1 MLVILNQRSDHC
13 PIHVFVKIL
22 SRFSEKQL
30 PNFLNDSV
38 RKIKWNVARE
48 TVFKSNL
55 PNFNYDALC
64 EDLENI
70 IKSYENKDSGT
81 CNMIESIVNE
91 KVLEVS
97 SFLFNAATN
106 SIGSRKN
113 N

>member
-1 MLVILNQRSDHC
+1 
-13 PIHVFVKIL
+13 
-22 SRFSEKQL
+22 
-30 PNFLNDSV
+30 V

-81 CNMIESIVNE
+81 CNMAEN
-91 KVLEVS
+91 L
-97 SFLFNAATN
+97 
-106 SIGSRKN
+106 
-113 N
+113 